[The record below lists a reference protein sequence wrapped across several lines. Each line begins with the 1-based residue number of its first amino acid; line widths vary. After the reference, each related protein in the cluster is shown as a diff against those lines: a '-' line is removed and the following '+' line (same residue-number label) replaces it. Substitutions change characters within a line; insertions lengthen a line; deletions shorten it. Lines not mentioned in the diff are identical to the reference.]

1 MILPDTS
8 IWIAHMR
15 DPMPELS
22 QLLETGNVLIH
33 SMIIGE
39 IACGTI
45 HARMNFL
52 SYLQS
57 LPRIGE
63 LAHDQVLQEIE
74 TGGFMGR
81 GIGYIDAH
89 LLTSVMA
96 QSGAALWTRDQRL
109 KRIAEEM
116 GVVFPVGANHGQS

>member
-1 MILPDTS
+1 MILVDTAV
-8 IWIAHMR
+8 WIDHITAPITELLNRLDTREILVH
-15 DPMPELS
+15 PM
-22 QLLETGNVLIH
+22 V
-33 SMIIGE
+33 IGE
-39 IACGTI
+39 IACGTMQERPVI
-45 HARMNFL
+45 L
-52 SYLQS
+52 SLLQS

-63 LAHDQVLQEIE
+63 LTHDQVLQEIE

-96 QSGAALWTRDQRL
+96 QSGASLWTRDQRL

-116 GVVFPVGANHGQS
+116 GVAFPEQAP

>member
-1 MILPDTS
+1 
-8 IWIAHMR
+8 MR
-15 DPMPELS
+15 DPLPELR
-22 QLLETGNVLIH
+22 QMLETGNVLIH

-45 HARMNFL
+45 HRRTNFL

-63 LAHDQVLQEIE
+63 LAHDQVLKEIE

-81 GIGYIDAH
+81 GIGFIDAH
-89 LLTSVMA
+89 LLSSVIA
-96 QSGAALWTRDQRL
+96 TGSATLWTRDQHL
-109 KRIAEEM
+109 KRIAKEM
-116 GVVFPVGANHGQS
+116 GVVFPERSL